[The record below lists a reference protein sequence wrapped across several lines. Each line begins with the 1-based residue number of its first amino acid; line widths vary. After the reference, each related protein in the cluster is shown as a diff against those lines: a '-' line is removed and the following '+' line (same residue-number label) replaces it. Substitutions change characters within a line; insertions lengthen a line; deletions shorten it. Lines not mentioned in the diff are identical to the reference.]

1 MKQFA
6 IVCWLMFSF
15 AGTSAQAQQGT
26 PVDLE
31 LAFVVDASG
40 SIDDDETRLQRQGYV
55 EALANP
61 RVLSAITGGFLRSI
75 AVAYIEFAADGC
87 ERLSVSWTLI
97 DGVASARAFGEKVLA
112 QPVMFCPGGNA
123 IGDAVAFAAHSIGS
137 NGFAGTRRVIDVSG
151 DGPNTLG
158 RPIGA
163 ARDAAVA
170 AGITING
177 LAIER
182 PEMPDLP
189 QYFRDLVTGG
199 PGSFVVEAESRQ
211 TFAAAILKKLIRE
224 IAAREIYLQ

>member
-1 MKQFA
+1 MWRLIA
-6 IVCWLMFSF
+6 MVLALSPA
-15 AGTSAQAQQGT
+15 AGVAAHAQQGT

-40 SIDDDETRLQRQGYV
+40 SIDLDETRLQRQGYA
-55 EALANP
+55 EALANS
-61 RVLSAITGGFLRSI
+61 RVLDAIAGGFLRAV

-87 ERLSVSWTLI
+87 ERLSVPWTAVT
-97 DGVASARAFGEKVLA
+97 DAESARAFGTRILA
-112 QPVMFCPGGNA
+112 QPPMFCPGGNA
-123 IGDAVAFAAHSIGS
+123 IGDAVAFATRSLET

-158 RPIGA
+158 SPLGA

-170 AGITING
+170 MGITING
-177 LAIER
+177 LVIER

-189 QYFRDLVTGG
+189 AYYREVVTGG
-199 PGSFVVEAESRQ
+199 PGSFVVKAESRE

-224 IAAREIYLQ
+224 IASRE